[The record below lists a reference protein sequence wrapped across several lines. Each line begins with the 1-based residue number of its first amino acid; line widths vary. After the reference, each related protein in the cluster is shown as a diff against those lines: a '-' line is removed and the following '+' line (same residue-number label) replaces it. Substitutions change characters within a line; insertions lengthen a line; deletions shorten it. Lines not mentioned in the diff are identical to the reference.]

1 MVFRLFLL
9 LSFSVALFGSG
20 TYTGWR
26 AARWLDPVLDAKD
39 RSIAVSQTLQDT
51 FGGLFDEQ

>member
-1 MVFRLFLL
+1 MILRLFLL
-9 LSFSVALFGSG
+9 SSLSLLMFSGG

-39 RSIAVSQTLQDT
+39 RSAEISRTI
-51 FGGLFDEQ
+51 GGLFDDQ

>member
-1 MVFRLFLL
+1 MIIRLLL
-9 LSFSVALFGSG
+9 LSSLGVVIFGSG

-39 RSIAVSQTLQDT
+39 RTAAISQTI
-51 FGGLFDEQ
+51 GSWFDE

>member
-1 MVFRLFLL
+1 MILRLLL
-9 LSFSVALFGSG
+9 LSSLSLLMFGGG

-39 RSIAVSQTLQDT
+39 RSAAIGQTIR
-51 FGGLFDEQ
+51 GLFNEP

>member
-1 MVFRLFLL
+1 MFVRLFLL
-9 LSFSVALFGSG
+9 LSCSAALFLSG

-39 RSIAVSQTLQDT
+39 KTAAITTTL
-51 FGGLFDEQ
+51 GGWFDD

>member
-1 MVFRLFLL
+1 MILRLFLL
-9 LSFSVALFGSG
+9 LSLSTVMFTGG

-39 RSIAVSQTLQDT
+39 RSAKISRTI
-51 FGGLFDEQ
+51 GGLFDDQ